1 MCITFFKISKTGKY
15 KLVLGFNREIDMQRP
30 TRPLGYWE
38 SDPHIIGG
46 QDLVLGGY
54 CLALNK
60 ETGHLA
66 ILTNFSELPEN
77 QAFQYNKK
85 SRGDV
90 VHDFVASRFYELHPS
105 LDASNAAFEYA
116 RSALARMKEYNP
128 FNLIVGNLK
137 DPELKFYGFDYFC
150 DEPVLFEL
158 EKFHGVSNSKF
169 SEPYPRTSRGLSL
182 IEEGRSKQA
191 EGLDEAVLIEQ
202 VLQDKV
208 RVGGKRSDD
217 AIYMV
222 PEVIKQRVV
231 YGLLSQQVIT
241 VEQTGKLMVKERFN
255 YLKEYFNKF
264 HEDSSTEGTAR
275 EKLIRGISKVLHLV
289 RIMKHQLTEV
299 VSKVKVIEDVI

>member
-15 KLVLGFNREIDMQRP
+15 RLVLGFNREIDMQRP

-38 SDPHIIGG
+38 TDPQVIGG

-60 ETGHLA
+60 ETGHIA
-66 ILTNFSELPEN
+66 ILTNFSELPQN
-77 QAFQYNKK
+77 QAFQLNKK
-85 SRGDV
+85 SRGVV
-90 VHDFVASRFYELHPS
+90 VHDFVTSKFYELHPS
-105 LDASNAAFEYA
+105 VDASKAALEYA
-116 RSALARMKEYNP
+116 RAALGRIKDYNP

-150 DEPVLFEL
+150 NEPVLFEL
-158 EKFHGVSNSKF
+158 EKFHGISNSKF
-169 SEPYPRTSRGLSL
+169 SEPYPRLSRGLSL

-191 EGLDEAVLIEQ
+191 EALDEAVLVEQ
-202 VLQDKV
+202 VMQDKE

-217 AIYMV
+217 AINMV
-222 PEVIKQRVV
+222 PSVLKQGVV
-231 YGLLSQQVIT
+231 YGLLAQQILT
-241 VEQTGKLMVKERFN
+241 VEHSGKLMMKETFY
-255 YLKEYFNKF
+255 YLKEYFKTF

-275 EKLIRGISKVLHLV
+275 EKLIRGISKVLRLV

-299 VSKVKVIEDVI
+299 VSKVRIVEDVI